1 MRDIYIIHF
10 FEISFTLWGVLNLEV
25 WGVGTNNWCF
35 LLRIAS
41 CELFQQVC
49 FRQSLSKKENLFV
62 IFCVLPLLFL
72 SHDNNKWVWSI
83 YVLKC
88 CNCVCIV
95 PHSFSLC
102 VHKITV
108 IKQVENIY
116 WMHDIYPEQ
125 LFDLF
130 CASLSEW
137 KVFCVLVFLLQTELR
152 FYFFFLVLL
161 PKPRCDRSWRT
172 FISHCVCVCYLPSL
186 TLIQL

>member
-1 MRDIYIIHF
+1 M
-10 FEISFTLWGVLNLEV
+10 WGA
-25 WGVGTNNWCF
+25 GTNNWCF
-35 LLRIAS
+35 FLHIAY

-49 FRQSLSKKENLFV
+49 FRQSLFKKKKICLWYSV
-62 IFCVLPLLFL
+62 SCHCYFC
-72 SHDNNKWVWSI
+72 HNNKWVWSI

-88 CNCVCIV
+88 CNRVCTV

-108 IKQVENIY
+108 IKQIGNIY

-137 KVFCVLVFLLQTELR
+137 KVFCVLVFLLQTQLR

-161 PKPRCDRSWRT
+161 PKPRCDRRSWRT
-172 FISHCVCVCYLPSL
+172 FISHCVCVCVRVCACVCYLLSL
-186 TLIQL
+186 TLI